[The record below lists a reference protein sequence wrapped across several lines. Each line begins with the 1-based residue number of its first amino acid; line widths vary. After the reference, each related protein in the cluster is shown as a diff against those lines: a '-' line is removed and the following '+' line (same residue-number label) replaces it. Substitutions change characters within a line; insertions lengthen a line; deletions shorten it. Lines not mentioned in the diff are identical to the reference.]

1 MIIPVHMLSVKQ
13 RKSVYEHGDPYEREW
28 HTVRWL
34 RFTPRWGKYLVL
46 YARLPLGNSTTAEE
60 LWFSSVQ
67 CRGDIYPGGALK
79 NYTHAYIE
87 MDKVYGQ

>member
-1 MIIPVHMLSVKQ
+1 MAYRKVASFYPPVV
-13 RKSVYEHGDPYEREW
+13 
-28 HTVRWL
+28 
-34 RFTPRWGKYLVL
+34 VL